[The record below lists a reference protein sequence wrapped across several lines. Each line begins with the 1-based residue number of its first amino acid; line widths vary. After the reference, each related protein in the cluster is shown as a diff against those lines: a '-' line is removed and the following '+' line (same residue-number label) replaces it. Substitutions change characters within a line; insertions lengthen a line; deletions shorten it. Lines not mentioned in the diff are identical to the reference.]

1 MKYFDTWNVCFLS
14 AWSHIFYLLTEMNNV
29 NPRLCFQNTYL
40 HSDPEITAD
49 ADAVWQAKKSYKNV

>member
-1 MKYFDTWNVCFLS
+1 MSVFCLPGQKNQK
-14 AWSHIFYLLTEMNNV
+14 IFYLLTEMNNV

-49 ADAVWQAKKSYKNV
+49 ADAVW